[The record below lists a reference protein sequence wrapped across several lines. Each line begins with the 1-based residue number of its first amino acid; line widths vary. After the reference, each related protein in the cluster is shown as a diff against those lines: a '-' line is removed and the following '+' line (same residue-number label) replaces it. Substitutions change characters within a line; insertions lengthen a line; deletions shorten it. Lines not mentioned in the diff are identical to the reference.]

1 MNSVNHVLNELFLR
15 SSESSEVG
23 DVVCTVIRL
32 TVLSVDTSDLYVI
45 FVSDSLELVLLLG
58 ELWKLDMDRGS

>member
-23 DVVCTVIRL
+23 DVVSTVIRL

-45 FVSDSLELVLLLG
+45 FVSNSLELVLLLG
-58 ELWKLDMDRGS
+58 ELWKLDMD

>member
-1 MNSVNHVLNELFLR
+1 MNSVNHVLYELFLR

-45 FVSDSLELVLLLG
+45 FVSDSLELILLLG

>member
-1 MNSVNHVLNELFLR
+1 MNSVDHVLNELFLR

-23 DVVCTVIRL
+23 DVVSTVIRL

-58 ELWKLDMDRGS
+58 ELWKLDMD